1 MAKAFLVFLPSHNAA
16 TPDKFPI
23 CAGARSAELV
33 HNAGILGVQLINAD
47 EVFGTHRGS

>member
-1 MAKAFLVFLPSHNAA
+1 MRQ

-47 EVFGTHRGS
+47 EVFGTHRCVPDPCRAADARV